1 MTKQPSKPAM
11 AVKTTRDWEWVNI
24 HFKWI
29 RQLNNLSFPRTN
41 QQTNYREQR
50 DHQKIMEWDP
60 SNWFSSF
67 SAYLSIWDV
76 ATSSSEDNLINS
88 RHLREK

>member
-1 MTKQPSKPAM
+1 MAKTPSKQAM
-11 AVKTTRDWEWVNI
+11 TSKTTTEEKWVII

-60 SNWFSSF
+60 SN
-67 SAYLSIWDV
+67 
-76 ATSSSEDNLINS
+76 
-88 RHLREK
+88 